1 MTDKFLGQAYTLES
15 PSQEI
20 IAITPND
27 NADLSVFTRVI
38 YVGVAGN
45 ISVIPLAGSTPVT
58 FVGVQAG
65 QLLPIRVKRVRSTGT
80 TASSILGLV

>member
-15 PSQEI
+15 PSQEV

-27 NADLSVFTRVI
+27 STDLSVFTRAI
-38 YVGVAGN
+38 YVGVGGD

-58 FVGVQAG
+58 FVGLQAG
-65 QLLPIRVKRVRSTGT
+65 QLLPIRVKRVRASGT
-80 TASSILGLV
+80 TATNILGLV

>member
-27 NADLSVFTRVI
+27 STDLAVFTRAI

-45 ISVIPLAGSTPVT
+45 ISVIPLASSTPVT

-65 QLLPIRVKRVRSTGT
+65 QLLPIRVRRVRATGT
-80 TASSILGLV
+80 TASSIVGLV